1 MGVVLTTAP
10 AAPEKNAP
18 ALSRPLHLLFG
29 LYLLASL
36 AHFIHNAEYLPY
48 YPNMPAWI
56 TRETVY
62 LVWLGQA
69 AVGAVGLVL
78 AAWRWRIAALL
89 AVAVFGAFGLDGLAH
104 YTLAL
109 CSEHTL
115 ATNITIWAEAVL
127 GLLLMLA
134 AATRIAS
141 IGSARA
147 SAR

>member
-1 MGVVLTTAP
+1 MGAALGTAR
-10 AAPEKNAP
+10 AAPKMNAP
-18 ALSRPLHLLFG
+18 ALSRPLRLLFA

-127 GLLLMLA
+127 GLSLMLA

-141 IGSARA
+141 IRPARA

>member
-1 MGVVLTTAP
+1 MNPPVLP
-10 AAPEKNAP
+10 RS
-18 ALSRPLHLLFG
+18 LRILFA

-62 LVWLGQA
+62 FVWLGQA
-69 AVGAVGLVL
+69 AVGAAGLLL
-78 AAWRWRIAALL
+78 AAGGWRVAALL
-89 AVAVFGAFGLDGLAH
+89 SLALFGAFGLDGLAH

-115 ATNITIWAEAVL
+115 AMNLSIWAEAAL
-127 GLLLMLA
+127 GLMLMLA
-134 AATRIAS
+134 AAARVPPRVL
-141 IGSARA
+141 ARA
-147 SAR
+147 SAG